1 MENTVIKT
9 AFEVTTF
16 VQRYTSCMSKS
27 SQSTLELAVVV
38 SDAKNNL
45 SKEQF
50 KEFCTAIGYETSS
63 ATISK
68 MVKIGEKYDVLKPH
82 TDKLPASWTTLYYIA
97 QQPDDVIKADIESSF
112 INPLMTGKDLVK
124 YGCHPQGK
132 KNATEKTSNTK
143 PEPTAEPTPEPL
155 SIKVIMHDKPIGDKA
170 LQIKSLI
177 EQLRSLGVEFVMGE
191 EMKAVLQINEE
202 V

>member
-1 MENTVIKT
+1 MENTVINT

-27 SQSTLELAVVV
+27 SQSTLELAAVV
-38 SDAKNNL
+38 SDAKINL

-132 KNATEKTSNTK
+132 KNAIEKATI
-143 PEPTAEPTPEPL
+143 PQPDPTPESL
-155 SIKVIMHDKPIGDKA
+155 SIKVIMQEKPVGDKA

-177 EQLRSLGVEFVMGE
+177 VQLRSLGVEFVMGE
-191 EMKAVLQINEE
+191 EMKAALQINEG